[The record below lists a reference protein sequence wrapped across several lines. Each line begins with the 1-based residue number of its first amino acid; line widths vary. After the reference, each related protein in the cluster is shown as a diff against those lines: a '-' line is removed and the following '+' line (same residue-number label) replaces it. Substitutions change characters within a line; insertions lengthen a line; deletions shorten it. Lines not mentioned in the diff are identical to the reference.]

1 MEMEEDGELL
11 DVIER
16 FKNVS
21 VLVIGD
27 LMLDRYWFGRATRI
41 SPEAP
46 VPVVLLGTESFV
58 PGGAGNVAANI
69 AGLGARVF
77 LAGAVGEDES
87 GRNLRSELKARGIPD
102 SCLVA
107 SDKRQTI
114 TKTRVLVKNQ
124 QIARIDDETDL
135 PLPAELQ
142 EELLGH
148 ISSVLPGSDA
158 VVLSDYAKG
167 CLTEDL
173 VQMVIQKARAL
184 DKPVLV
190 DPKGRDMSKYAG
202 ATILT
207 PNLVEALHSAGIDG
221 VDEAMAR
228 TAAER
233 ILATVDLSA
242 LLITL
247 GEHGMD
253 LFEPPNE
260 PAHFPSM
267 ARQVFDVT
275 GAGDTVMAIL
285 SASIAAGAS
294 LQAGIRLANIGAGI
308 SVEKVGTSI
317 VNPDELRSFIRSP
330 NVGLV

>member
-1 MEMEEDGELL
+1 MKEINENGGLL

-16 FKNVS
+16 FSGVS
-21 VLVIGD
+21 VLVVGD

-46 VPVVLLGTESFV
+46 VPVVLLGSETFV
-58 PGGAGNVAANI
+58 PGGAGNVAANL

-77 LAGAVGEDES
+77 IAGVLGDDAS
-87 GRNLRSELKARGIPD
+87 GRDLSAELEARGIAAN
-102 SCLVA
+102 CLVTA
-107 SDKRQTI
+107 DDRQTI

-124 QIARIDDETDL
+124 QIARIDDETVS
-135 PLPAELQ
+135 PLPRGVQ
-142 EELLGH
+142 EELLERVA
-148 ISSVLPGSDA
+148 SVMPDVGA

-167 CLTEDL
+167 CLTKSL
-173 VQMVIQKARAL
+173 VQEVISNARSL
-184 DKPVLV
+184 GKPVLV
-190 DPKGRDMSKYAG
+190 DPKGRDMTKYAG
-202 ATILT
+202 ATMLT
-207 PNLVEALHSAGIDG
+207 PNLIEALNAAGIDG
-221 VDEAMAR
+221 TDEAMAAA
-228 TAAER
+228 AAER
-233 ILATVDLSA
+233 ILSEVELGA

-247 GEHGMD
+247 GEHGMM

-294 LQAGIRLANIGAGI
+294 LQEGITLANIGAGI

-317 VNPDELRSFIRSP
+317 VRPDELRSVI
-330 NVGLV
+330 G